1 MLEKPLALSE
11 VFVSIPDPRQ
21 SSKVTYD
28 LVEVLVVVVCAV
40 ICGAD
45 TLVEIELWGKEK
57 LDWLRRY
64 VPLPHGIPSHDT
76 LGRILAMI
84 DPEAFGSAFQRWA
97 VSVVPALEGQVIAID
112 GKTSR
117 RSRSKGQDPL
127 HLVSAFAAQYRLV
140 VGQEAVA
147 DKSNEKTAI
156 PALLETLALKGCVV
170 TLDAMGTDPKIA
182 KAIRDRGAD
191 YVLAVKDNQQGLA
204 ESIRD
209 FFQAFQDAPKPRISN
224 ARRSTRR
231 MVAWKC
237 AAAMCSTSSTAWTGP
252 SAGRIWPAL
261 PWSSPNAP
269 SPAKPPGNGV
279 STSAACRPMPNGWPR
294 RCASIGRWRTRFTG
308 VWMSYSTMIRCAFE
322 PDMRLI
328 TWRCSNRW
336 CSISFASTPPNAAG
350 ASRQG
355 GSWPP
360 PVTTIGLSC
369 LDGRSVHAIAL
380 AWWRAERKIPA
391 RSCKIAQFPER
402 CRSWPNGPDSKSGV
416 RASAPRVR
424 IPPSPPLH
432 ENAGSLKPAFLCPE
446 SRRSGPSGPC
456 NRTSASP
463 RHPAI
468 LPLWLSHGPIFSA
481 TTPRKRT
488 PSSAVVTLGP
498 VREINRLQWSVW

>member
-45 TLVEIELWGKEK
+45 TLVEVELWAREK

-64 VPLPHGIPSHDT
+64 MPLPHGIPSHDT

-209 FFQAFQDAPKPRISN
+209 FFQAFQDAPDKTPHQQCETVDKAHGRLEVRRCYVFDQLDGLDRPQRWPDLACFAVVESERTVAGKTTRERRFYISSLPADAERLASVVRQHWAVEN
-224 ARRSTRR
+224 PLHWCMDVVFNDDQVRLRTRHAAHNLALLKQMVLNLFRLDSTKRRGGIKARRLL
-231 MVAWKC
+231 
-237 AAAMCSTSSTAWTGP
+237 AASSDHYRAQVLGWT
-252 SAGRIWPAL
+252 
-261 PWSSPNAP
+261 
-269 SPAKPPGNGV
+269 
-279 STSAACRPMPNGWPR
+279 
-294 RCASIGRWRTRFTG
+294 
-308 VWMSYSTMIRCAFE
+308 
-322 PDMRLI
+322 
-328 TWRCSNRW
+328 
-336 CSISFASTPPNAAG
+336 
-350 ASRQG
+350 
-355 GSWPP
+355 
-360 PVTTIGLSC
+360 
-369 LDGRSVHAIAL
+369 
-380 AWWRAERKIPA
+380 
-391 RSCKIAQFPER
+391 
-402 CRSWPNGPDSKSGV
+402 
-416 RASAPRVR
+416 
-424 IPPSPPLH
+424 
-432 ENAGSLKPAFLCPE
+432 
-446 SRRSGPSGPC
+446 
-456 NRTSASP
+456 
-463 RHPAI
+463 
-468 LPLWLSHGPIFSA
+468 
-481 TTPRKRT
+481 
-488 PSSAVVTLGP
+488 
-498 VREINRLQWSVW
+498 